1 MRKNN
6 MPKVIRIMNARVVS
20 SNHKKKKKKDSYYS
34 TNHGLLAGNDL
45 IILICNY
52 VSLSLFHHI
61 ELFEDKENILLTYHC
76 FFPKSSPIA
85 TIKCV

>member
-20 SNHKKKKKKDSYYS
+20 SNQKKKKKKDSYYYY
-34 TNHGLLAGNDL
+34 TNHGLLAGSDL

-52 VSLSLFHHI
+52 FSLTLSLHRA
-61 ELFEDKENILLTYHC
+61 L
-76 FFPKSSPIA
+76 
-85 TIKCV
+85 